1 MDELEYILD
10 GKIEE
15 EFDIKSKGSKEAKD
29 ELLQDEL
36 NNSMEYKDDEVD
48 RVTFAG
54 DDEN

>member
-29 ELLQDEL
+29 ELL
-36 NNSMEYKDDEVD
+36 
-48 RVTFAG
+48 
-54 DDEN
+54 